1 MKTVGSRAEVLHG
14 TAAQTSGGLT
24 KKALK
29 VSKVSGE
36 IVSVKAAKKGKKNPW
51 AVATEKAR
59 KELEIKEGVM
69 VLMNDGPL
77 GKKLYALTK
86 QIHGSM

>member
-1 MKTVGSRAEVLHG
+1 MKTVGSRAEVMHG